1 MVHREVTRRQIF
13 RAFAGCALTDGMLQM
28 LVSPVATAAPVTGDQ
43 YTAAMPRLF
52 AGCSAFSYGKQLST
66 GKMTLEDFLLKA
78 VDLRLQGVDITTY
91 YLRSS
96 DPIYLNNLRRLA
108 NQNAVVISGVSC
120 GVKMVEPDPTKR
132 AGVLNEINRWVDVT
146 ERLGASRLR
155 VLAGKV
161 PNDITIQQAIDS
173 VVETMKAATDYS
185 GEKGITLA
193 MENQPGL
200 SQSPDVCLEV
210 IHRVNSPYAG
220 LNVDITHFV
229 SSPAQDAYA
238 QIGLCIPYAAT
249 THIGNQFDDH
259 TAIDLDRVW
268 QLFAQAG
275 FKGYMTAEYAGRS
288 AEDEVINV
296 PKLVAEVKARC
307 ERYSTV

>member
-1 MVHREVTRRQIF
+1 MVHRKLTRRQIL
-13 RAFAGCALTDGMLQM
+13 RAFAVGALTDGILQL
-28 LVSPVATAAPVTGDQ
+28 LVSPVATAAPAAGDQ
-43 YTAAMPRLF
+43 DKTAMPRLF
-52 AGCSAFSYGKQLST
+52 AGFSAFSYGKQLST
-66 GKMTLEDFLLKA
+66 GKMTLEDFILKA

-91 YLRSS
+91 YLKST

-120 GVKMVEPDPTKR
+120 GVKMVEPDPTR
-132 AGVLNEINRWVDVT
+132 RTGVLNEITRWVDVT

-161 PNDITIQQAIDS
+161 PDGTTMQQAVDS
-173 VVETMKAATDYS
+173 VVDTMKAATDYS
-185 GEKGITLA
+185 GKTGITLA

-200 SQSPDVCLEV
+200 SQSPEVCLEV

-220 LNVDITHFV
+220 LNLDITHFV
-229 SSPAQDAYA
+229 SSPAQDAYT

-275 FKGYMTAEYAGRS
+275 FKGYMTAEYVGKS
-288 AEDEVINV
+288 AEDEASNV
-296 PKLVAEVKARC
+296 PKLVAQVKALC